1 MNYQVWSKDEFG
13 DTYNRVECED
23 IDTARRAIDK
33 VVRTGGSPILTV
45 EVPYSL
51 AIKIEAVG
59 SEKPTPTVDPRT
71 KFKPDKEESKS
82 EADQS
87 ETRPGEST
95 GVKSSGQV

>member
-13 DTYNRVECED
+13 ESYNKTDCPD
-23 IDTARRAIDK
+23 IVAASKAIDK
-33 VVRTGGSPILTV
+33 VVRAGGEPILTV

-59 SEKPTPTVDPRT
+59 SEKPAPRVDPRT
-71 KFKPDKEESKS
+71 KFKPEKEDPKS

-87 ETRPGEST
+87 EARSGESA
-95 GVKSSGQV
+95 GAKS

>member
-59 SEKPTPTVDPRT
+59 SEKPAPRVDPRT
-71 KFKPDKEESKS
+71 KFKPEKEDPKS

-87 ETRPGEST
+87 EAGSGDGS
-95 GVKSSGQV
+95 GVKS